1 MAHKSIRVLAVMSL
15 VLVMVG
21 LSATAGADP
30 PAPERPFQA
39 TFSGSRAVVDD
50 PGRCAT
56 GFVALDITLTSG
68 QATHLGRI
76 TATAEQCINAQ
87 GVIVDGEAVYVAANG
102 DELYANYSG
111 AITGTVNGLTEI
123 TIDQYFDDGTGR
135 FVGASGYGLEI
146 VYVDGDGNVQGTV
159 VGDISY

>member
-1 MAHKSIRVLAVMSL
+1 MAHKIVRVLAVTSF
-15 VLVMVG
+15 VLVMIG

-30 PAPERPFQA
+30 PAPERPFHA
-39 TFSGSRAVVDD
+39 TFSGTRAIVDD

-68 QATHLGRI
+68 YATHLGRI
-76 TATAEQCINAQ
+76 TASAEQCINAA
-87 GVIVDGEAVYVAANG
+87 GVIVDGQATYVAANG
-102 DELYANYSG
+102 DELNATYSG
-111 AITGTVNGLTEI
+111 AITGTVDGLTEI

-146 VYVDGDGNVQGTV
+146 VYVDSNGNVQGTV